1 MATVSIYSFPSRM
14 NRFSW
19 WWWFWLFF
27 IDPFSE
33 DNPTPPQ
40 IMVLWSSR
48 NSDWIRAN
56 NLFWKRDKAIIHQ
69 KNQTELDG
77 IIAGW
82 FYDGNTMHRD
92 IVLNSGKIT
101 INRTKEGGCVS
112 TKKNSWEY
120 MFETEGEDH
129 RFFIVNENFK
139 TDFNSFIAPSN
150 EFTRPIARGRS
161 YLGGLMSYSIL
172 KMNRLEF
179 NGEIEFSNKS
189 RNVEGLAYFQKVT
202 LDVPPPLWYWAT
214 IFFEDGSIL
223 KYFLPHE
230 GAGIFRSGYTDKPF
244 RGENTRVRVKRE
256 MEFFDASTQEV
267 HFFKK
272 IKIEKYFQRGSGL
285 PYWKL
290 NAKKKEKRI
299 NFELQCYSRTC
310 FRLEGPVLGLP
321 FLSKALFYNEYPT
334 KVTKF
339 HFKDRDYSTSLRE
352 VGKGIGNTEHAW
364 GTLL

>member
-1 MATVSIYSFPSRM
+1 MSIYSLPKKL

-56 NLFWKRDKAIIHQ
+56 DLFWKREKSIIRR
-69 KNQTELDG
+69 KNRTELDG

-82 FYDGNTMHRD
+82 YFDGKVMYDD

-101 INRTKEGGCVS
+101 INRSNDGGCVS
-112 TKKNSWEY
+112 AKENNWEY
-120 MFETEGEDH
+120 MFKTEGEDH
-129 RFFIVNENFK
+129 NFFIGNDKLKVN
-139 TDFNSFIAPSN
+139 FNSSIAPKN
-150 EFTRPIARGRS
+150 DFTRPITKGRS

-179 NGEIEFSNKS
+179 NGTIEFSNK
-189 RNVEGLAYFQKVT
+189 RQNVTGLGYFQKVT
-202 LDVPPPLWYWAT
+202 LDVPPPLWYWTT

-230 GAGIFRSGYTDKPF
+230 GAGLFRSGYSDHPF
-244 RGENTRVRVKRE
+244 WGENTRVRVKRE
-256 MEFFDASTQEV
+256 MEFFDANTGEV
-267 HFFKK
+267 DFFKK
-272 IKIEKYFQRGSGL
+272 IKIQKLFQKELGL
-285 PYWKL
+285 PYWIVK
-290 NAKKKEKRI
+290 AKKRGKSI
-299 NFELQCYSRTC
+299 HFELQCYSRTC
-310 FRLEGPVLGLP
+310 FRLEGSVLGLP
-321 FLSKALFYNEYPT
+321 FLSKAIYYNEYPT

-339 HFKDRDYSTSLRE
+339 EYKDKNSSRTLQQ

-364 GTLL
+364 GILL

>member
-1 MATVSIYSFPSRM
+1 MSIYSLPKTM

-33 DNPTPPQ
+33 ENPTPPQ

-48 NSDWIRAN
+48 NSNWIKAN
-56 NLFWKRDKAIIHQ
+56 SLFWKRDKTILRQ
-69 KNQTELDG
+69 KNRTELDG

-82 FYDGNTMHRD
+82 YFDGKVMHDD
-92 IVLNSGKIT
+92 IVLNSGKIV
-101 INRTKEGGCVS
+101 INRSKEGGSVNAKEDNWKYIFK
-112 TKKNSWEY
+112 TKE
-120 MFETEGEDH
+120 EDH
-129 RFFIVNENFK
+129 TFLIDNDMLKVN
-139 TDFNSFIAPSN
+139 FNSSIAPKN
-150 EFTRPIARGRS
+150 DFTRPITKGRS

-179 NGEIEFSNKS
+179 DGTIDFSGKHQ
-189 RNVEGLAYFQKVT
+189 NVRGLGYFQKVT
-202 LDVPPPLWYWAT
+202 LDVPPPLWYWTT
-214 IFFEDGSIL
+214 IFFEDGSML

-256 MEFFDASTQEV
+256 MEFFDAETKEV

-272 IKIEKYFQRGSGL
+272 IKIEKLFQKKSGL

-290 NAKKKEKRI
+290 KAKKRDKRI
-299 NFELQCYSRTC
+299 SIELQCYSRTC
-310 FRLEGPVLGLP
+310 FRLEGSVLGVH
-321 FLSKALFYNEYPT
+321 FLSKAIYYNEYPT
-334 KVTKF
+334 KVVKF
-339 HFKDRDYSTSLRE
+339 KFKDKDYSRTLQQI
-352 VGKGIGNTEHAW
+352 GKGIGNTEHAW
-364 GTLL
+364 GILL